1 MAAVQIVNLYDDLY
15 TDSMGKKKKILVIGY
30 GGTIVMVVDEK
41 RKAVV
46 PAKNLDEIK
55 KLIPRLSEVA
65 DIEMDFLSNKDSTN
79 VGPDDWTRLA
89 MYIHDRMD
97 QFDGFVITHGTNTLA
112 YTSSALQF
120 AFSRELAKPVVITGS
135 QLPLTVYGND
145 ARFNFENAVKT
156 AVVAAQKNIAEVMV
170 VFNDVVLRGCR
181 TVKVSE
187 SAFDAFD
194 SPAFPELGKITST
207 GIHFSSEA
215 RRAKK
220 GKMNF
225 QPHFYTKILSIDLT
239 PGLLP
244 GVLEDFI
251 ASGQCRGV
259 ILKSFGA
266 GSVPTEGVYSYLPF
280 IKKAVREYKIPVIV
294 STKFLGGNV
303 IKEIND
309 ECAVLAIEAGATPG
323 ADMTDVATEVK
334 LMWIL
339 AQGITEESKVHE
351 AIIHDYVGEVTE
363 ELAEAEAEKAG

>member
-1 MAAVQIVNLYDDLY
+1 MATQIVNYSNETY
-15 TDSMGKKKKILVIGY
+15 TNAMGNKKKILVIGY

-46 PAKNLDEIK
+46 PATNLDEIK

-65 DIEMDFLSNKDSTN
+65 DIQMDFLSNKDSTN

-89 MYIHDRMD
+89 MYIHDRLD
-97 QFDGFVITHGTNTLA
+97 KFDGFVITHGTNTLS
-112 YTSSALQF
+112 YTSSALAF
-120 AFSRELAKPVVITGS
+120 AFGKNLPKPIVITGS

-145 ARFNFENAVKT
+145 ARFNFENAVKA
-156 AVVAAQKNIAEVMV
+156 AVVAAENNIAEVMV

-187 SAFDAFD
+187 SAFGAFD
-194 SPAFPELGKITST
+194 SPAYPELARITST
-207 GIHFSSEA
+207 GIHFSSTA
-215 RRAKK
+215 WRAKEGSK
-220 GKMNF
+220 LNF
-225 QPHFYTKILSIDLT
+225 QPHFYTKVLSIDLT

-244 GVLEDFI
+244 DVLESFV
-251 ASGQCRGV
+251 STGQCRGV

-266 GSVPTEGVYSYLPF
+266 GSVPSEGVYSYIPF
-280 IKKAVREYKIPVIV
+280 INKTVREYKIPVIV

-339 AQGITEESKVHE
+339 AQGITEEGKIQD
-351 AIIHDYVGEVTE
+351 AIIQDYVGEVTT
-363 ELAEAEAEKAG
+363 ELAEAEAERAN